1 MYLQDPVS
9 LLALHRTD
17 HRGLVADAQYA
28 RRRRARR
35 TGLVRRAY
43 VRSVRLTRTVRSVLT
58 LSSRVAP

>member
-9 LLALHRTD
+9 LMALHRAD
-17 HRGLVADAQYA
+17 HRELVADAQYA

-35 TGLVRRAY
+35 SRLVRRAY
-43 VRSVRLTRTVRSVLT
+43 VRAVRRMRAARSVLT